1 MFKFF
6 GRGRR
11 LQTLSGEKQ
20 KVPWEAE
27 SRKAADYSGFLH
39 LVLKKKRKKLE
50 KKKRLVTYSISS
62 VTWFFISQQ
71 INCAETL
78 DSTPLVIEYYST
90 YGMETL
96 SRVWRPHSA

>member
-1 MFKFF
+1 MKFLLLGATQYSKYLRNRSAETICLKMFKFF

-62 VTWFFISQQ
+62 VT
-71 INCAETL
+71 
-78 DSTPLVIEYYST
+78 
-90 YGMETL
+90 
-96 SRVWRPHSA
+96 